1 MFASAHVGQ
10 SIGGCRNAQDA
21 LSLDKLSRRDVKIRV
36 VNCNVA
42 RDSGLTSRT
51 ADVHVRPPAFG
62 RVEVG
67 QRLKVHRTRN
77 TTGRVGRVC
86 TYLCFGHVTWQWTNA
101 ARRQQDV
108 RQDSKLWFQKR
119 QLVTLSQSASSTFPP
134 CTRSAV
140 FHLLTVLRRR
150 ETPRN
155 ILLKTLADPH
165 SQDRRITNS
174 QSTWHR
180 RRMRPRR
187 WPHRRPTLPP
197 HNCPTNAEALPS
209 MPTLPASEGN
219 TPVCPNL
226 GPPIL
231 CARRPSRHRKPFHL
245 PTLAHPQSTQHQS
258 LVAVSLVLL
267 SAERPRRREVA
278 N

>member
-101 ARRQQDV
+101 AGRQQPYASRPKAMV
-108 RQDSKLWFQKR
+108 SETSTRNTFSKCIVDLP
-119 QLVTLSQSASSTFPP
+119 TLHPLYCFSSSHCALAPWNTSQYLTQALG
-134 CTRSAV
+134 RSA
-140 FHLLTVLRRR
+140 LTGR
-150 ETPRN
+150 
-155 ILLKTLADPH
+155 A
-165 SQDRRITNS
+165 S

-197 HNCPTNAEALPS
+197 HNCPTNAEALRLIQ
-209 MPTLPASEGN
+209 T
-219 TPVCPNL
+219 
-226 GPPIL
+226 
-231 CARRPSRHRKPFHL
+231 
-245 PTLAHPQSTQHQS
+245 
-258 LVAVSLVLL
+258 
-267 SAERPRRREVA
+267 
-278 N
+278 